1 MYNFDKLDEMNEIER
16 LKYMNYL
23 LKSQLSSE
31 VDDLANISNATGI
44 IKTCIDNLNW
54 VGFYILR
61 DDELV
66 LGPFQGKAACVRLK
80 IGKGVCGTA
89 FFKNEVIVVPNV
101 HDFPGHV
108 ACDENSQSEIV
119 IPIRYNDKIV
129 AVLDVDS
136 PVLDRF
142 DQCDKDELTSVA
154 KILESSCKW

>member
-1 MYNFDKLDEMNEIER
+1 MNKKDSYTAAR
-16 LKYMNYL
+16 QYL
-23 LKSQLSSE
+23 LEKTANES
-31 VDDLANISNATGI
+31 DLIANLSNASAI
-44 IKTCIDNLNW
+44 LYEYMDNINW
-54 VGFYILR
+54 VGFYFYKN
-61 DDELV
+61 DELV

-89 FFKNEVIVVPNV
+89 FFKNEVIVVPNI